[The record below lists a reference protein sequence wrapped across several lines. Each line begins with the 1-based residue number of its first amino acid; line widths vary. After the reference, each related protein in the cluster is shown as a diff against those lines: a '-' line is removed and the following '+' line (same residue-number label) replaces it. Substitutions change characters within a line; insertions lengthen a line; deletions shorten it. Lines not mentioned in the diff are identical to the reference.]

1 MKMKKLFP
9 MMTRVRTMMNKQ
21 VSHLFLI
28 GAHRY
33 TTIGGMC
40 ALRGPLR
47 GADVCR
53 GQPQGEK
60 TFPLRY
66 AGHTYPTQY
75 FAIEILMYLCVLPIL
90 SILSINPSI
99 NHFAYLL
106 SIAKSER
113 SFNRG
118 RVLAKRQK
126 VRWGY
131 GC

>member
-1 MKMKKLFP
+1 MK
-9 MMTRVRTMMNKQ
+9 NKNL
-21 VSHLFLI
+21 SLTYFI

-66 AGHTYPTQY
+66 AGHTYPIVY
-75 FAIEILMYLCVLPIL
+75 FAIEILMYLCELPIL

-99 NHFAYLL
+99 NHFDYLL

-113 SFNRG
+113 GFNRG

-126 VRWGY
+126 VRW
-131 GC
+131 

>member
-1 MKMKKLFP
+1 MKKTFP
-9 MMTRVRTMMNKQ
+9 MMMRVRTMMNKR
-21 VSHLFLI
+21 VFRLFFI

-66 AGHTYPTQY
+66 AGHTYPIVY
-75 FAIEILMYLCVLPIL
+75 FAIEILMCLCVLPIV

-99 NHFAYLL
+99 NHFANLL

-113 SFNRG
+113 GFNRG

-126 VRWGY
+126 VRWEY